1 MTPQRRSDFER
12 EWPELARRL
21 EFFLVRSGVSGDT
34 RDDVIQDTALRLYG
48 MWMRVETDRSAWP
61 LAKTIALNLVRDAA
75 RRRGSVEISAE
86 MPDLPAPHDV
96 ESSGIARLELRRIQK
111 ALDEM
116 SPAHRA
122 LLLEEVGGDAST
134 VATSPAAEK
143 MMRMRA
149 RKRLIALLEKV
160 SALIPGRHTGLL
172 EWGSGLVTARDG
184 LAGGLACLLC
194 VVLGTGLVVVGPGAT
209 APAKA
214 RPPRAAAVPAL
225 DASAISAR
233 HGFTPGI
240 DSTVRDAYDF
250 TSAVRR
256 KAAAATPNGGGKSSD
271 TTEADDDVETQPE
284 PLPIPED
291 VPDTGVYVDPEDVGV
306 TPETPQPPRT
316 KTGLEETVEE
326 VVDTTSELLDDIDAP
341 L

>member
-21 EFFLVRSGVSGDT
+21 EFFLVRSGVNGDT

-61 LAKTIALNLVRDAA
+61 LTKTIALNLVRDAA
-75 RRRGSVEISAE
+75 RRRGTVEIAAE
-86 MPDLPAPHDV
+86 IPDLPAPHDV

-122 LLLEEVGGDAST
+122 LLLEEVGGDASE

-160 SALIPGRHTGLL
+160 SALIPGRHSGFL
-172 EWGSGLVTARDG
+172 EWASGLVTARDG

-194 VVLGTGLVVVGPGAT
+194 VFLGTGIVIVGPGSS

-225 DASAISAR
+225 DASTISTR

-240 DSTVRDAYDF
+240 DSNVRDAYEF
-250 TSAVRR
+250 TSAARR
-256 KAAAATPNGGGKSSD
+256 KAGSTTLAGGSKSGGTDAAG
-271 TTEADDDVETQPE
+271 EAGTQPE
-284 PLPIPED
+284 PLPIPEE
-291 VPDTGVYVDPEDVGV
+291 VPGTGLYVDPDDVGV
-306 TPETPQPPRT
+306 APETPEPPQT
-316 KTGLEETVEE
+316 KTGLEGTVDE
-326 VVDTTSELLDDIDAP
+326 VVETTTELLDDIDSP